1 MEDISEV
8 IPREFLNCRLCN
20 EEFQDP
26 KLLPC
31 LHSFC
36 RACLSS
42 YMKQQRR
49 DPSRPHTNDDD
60 GDNDKEGEKKKKKG
74 DGGKAEEEEEVRFS
88 CPECGTAVGAKDP
101 GYLPDNVLARRL
113 SCPSLA
119 STPRDPANCAPCGQ
133 QGRGE
138 VAAAVHCANC
148 EENLCASCASSHDE
162 QVETASHK
170 VEPLTAGGR
179 DPDSSKEN
187 GGGGGAGGATGGVRG
202 SDSGDN
208 LSGVLSKCCQC
219 YDTYDIDSMYCV
231 DCDRALC
238 ADCHA
243 SHDQRH
249 RCAELSAIAQ
259 NFTSKIKEPVED
271 LRRDSQTLSRML
283 ANLDRAERYAGKLQ
297 RDVSSR
303 SFCQIYRSST

>member
-1 MEDISEV
+1 MFADGLMEDISEV

-20 EEFQDP
+20 EEFQEP

-36 RACLSS
+36 RRCLSS
-42 YMKQQRR
+42 YMNHQRQ
-49 DPSRPHTNDDD
+49 PSHK
-60 GDNDKEGEKKKKKG
+60 DKEDK
-74 DGGKAEEEEEVRFS
+74 EVNFS
-88 CPECGTAVGAKDP
+88 CPECGTAVDAKNP
-101 GYLPDNVLARRL
+101 EYLPDNVLARRL
-113 SCPSLA
+113 SCPSLTA
-119 STPRDPANCAPCGQ
+119 TPRDPANCAHCGQ

-138 VAAAVHCANC
+138 VPAAVHCANC
-148 EENLCASCASSHDE
+148 EENLCASCASAHDL

-170 VEPLTAGGR
+170 VEPLK
-179 DPDSSKEN
+179 PSSKDKDVKEN
-187 GGGGGAGGATGGVRG
+187 GGGELKN
-202 SDSGDN
+202 SDSGDK
-208 LSGVLSKCCQC
+208 LSAVLSKCCQC

-231 DCDRALC
+231 DCDLALC

-259 NFTSKIKEPVED
+259 NFTSKIQEPVEE

-283 ANLDRAERYAGKLQ
+283 ANLDRAERYAGKLH
-297 RDVSSR
+297 RDVSNVC
-303 SFCQIYRSST
+303 FCFFVWFDF